1 VISVSTLAFA
11 LASIALFVGVGALL
25 TLYQLTKAMDS
36 LRSSNELRLKSHAAN
51 IERVK
56 QVVFAKL
63 AELDRRS
70 PVKDAAEVAA
80 LREAV
85 DSLKATQQ
93 RFAGKFYKQLQLD
106 QPSNGRAAIDGG
118 PVGDWPFGAP
128 PALDPELVAELAL
141 QSAPPVAP
149 GRK

>member
-11 LASIALFVGVGALL
+11 LACIALFSAVGALL
-25 TLYQLTKAMDS
+25 TCYQLTKGMD
-36 LRSSNELRLKSHAAN
+36 LQRSSNELRLRSHAAS
-51 IERVK
+51 IDA
-56 QVVFAKL
+56 AKKAVSARL

-70 PVKDAAEVAA
+70 PQKDAAEVAA

-106 QPSNGRAAIDGG
+106 GGNADSPPMPGGALPLNG
-118 PVGDWPFGAP
+118 
-128 PALDPELVAELAL
+128 LDPELAAELAL
-141 QSAPPVAP
+141 QSAPPVSP
-149 GRK
+149 GRS